1 MPPFLRPHGPL
12 YLDSITMPRAAAQP
26 WERQLVKATR
36 GRGWTLVLQRGGRTQ
51 ITRRWSDD
59 TRSSVTVSTRWAP
72 SRSGVVF
79 WPAGVER

>member
-1 MPPFLRPHGPL
+1 
-12 YLDSITMPRAAAQP
+12 MPRAAAQP
-26 WERQLVKATR
+26 WERQLHQLVKATR
-36 GRGWTLVLQRGGRTQ
+36 GREWPLVPYRGGLTQ

-79 WPAGVER
+79 WPAAVER